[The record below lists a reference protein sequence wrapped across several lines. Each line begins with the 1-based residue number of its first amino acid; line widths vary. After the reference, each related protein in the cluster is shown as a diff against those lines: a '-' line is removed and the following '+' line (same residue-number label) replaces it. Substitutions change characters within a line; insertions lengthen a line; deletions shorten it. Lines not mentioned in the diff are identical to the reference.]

1 MSNSDMGKNTE
12 WEQQSLDTMGIKK
25 IWYHK
30 NGNWES
36 IFKALVPIPVGR
48 DFF

>member
-12 WEQQSLDTMGIKK
+12 WEQQSLDAIGIKK

-36 IFKALVPIPVGR
+36 MEKAFYNHNSR
-48 DFF
+48 FEF